1 MGLPERAAM
10 RLKGWRVDWRDSR
23 GRGLAEARR
32 GRREGRRREKCI
44 LDDGS
49 CASGKDCLTVDVY
62 G

>member
-1 MGLPERAAM
+1 M

-23 GRGLAEARR
+23 GRGLVEARR
-32 GRREGRRREKCI
+32 GRREARSREECI

-49 CASGKDCLTVDVY
+49 RASGQDCLTVDVC